1 MTKAVNYTVYSKDS
15 DFLDRVFAEYDFL
28 GRNVR
33 RFADKVVVYAYP
45 KRKPVKPKREDT
57 RKRETD
63 EEKTKRTNEQRSK
76 RERWYE

>member
-1 MTKAVNYTVYSKDS
+1 MPKAQNYTFHSTDP
-15 DFLDRVFAEYDFL
+15 DELERVFSEYEFM

-33 RFADKVVVYAYP
+33 KFSDKVVVYAYP

-57 RKRETD
+57 RRPRED
-63 EEKTKRTNEQRSK
+63 EPKVKPTGEQRSK